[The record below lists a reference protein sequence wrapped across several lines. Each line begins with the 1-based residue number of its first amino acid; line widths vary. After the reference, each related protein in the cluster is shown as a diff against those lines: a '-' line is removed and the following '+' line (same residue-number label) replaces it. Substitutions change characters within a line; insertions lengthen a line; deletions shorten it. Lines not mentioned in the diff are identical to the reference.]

1 MSYFPCRQCRGFV
14 TLCPGAEGSPI
25 CGVGQRLVSQGCR
38 ETGPGAAGGP
48 PNCCEAFRCT
58 CKTGFY
64 IMQIDSNNLKTSAR
78 SKSASFRSIYLLNT
92 QLPAIEN
99 IEVGFS
105 LESIAYL
112 GSIKFLSVP
121 MS

>member
-1 MSYFPCRQCRGFV
+1 
-14 TLCPGAEGSPI
+14 
-25 CGVGQRLVSQGCR
+25 LVSQGCR
-38 ETGPGAAGGP
+38 PYGSR
-48 PNCCEAFRCT
+48 NDCCEAYRCT

-92 QLPAIEN
+92 QLPAIGN
-99 IEVGFS
+99 IETSFS